1 MANGHEAGTLILNQ
15 LKTFTES
22 VAYFE
27 QVLSPALLKGIDSCV
42 EAFCDERDDWNGEFN
57 LADENNCWL
66 TPINWVINQDEN
78 DSESKAWFYID
89 GVNDND
95 EYWETLFCGVGST
108 GGEAGFMFDCNKKAF
123 GGKKAWL
130 NHLKK
135 VDKILEDI
143 LALGFKNMND
153 GNFFL
158 PIKLDS
164 QLLAK
169 TWDDL
174 GKFKNDDE
182 CFQPINEA
190 LETLEKSVPFF
201 DVLMQTCQYNTK

>member
-1 MANGHEAGTLILNQ
+1 MANGHEAGALILNQ

-22 VAYFE
+22 VVYFE

-135 VDKILEDI
+135 VDKIFLITIEPQPVLI
-143 LALGFKNMND
+143 TEQASLAYQCNRS
-153 GNFFL
+153 
-158 PIKLDS
+158 II
-164 QLLAK
+164 A
-169 TWDDL
+169 
-174 GKFKNDDE
+174 
-182 CFQPINEA
+182 
-190 LETLEKSVPFF
+190 
-201 DVLMQTCQYNTK
+201 